1 MARVEEPLS
10 EQMDLQLEDNEQLVS
25 IDELSDKPKAAEPV
39 QATADVEED
48 KPEGQQEEQEPSL
61 DMPDKYQGKSIE
73 QIVKMHQEAEK
84 LVGRQSSEVGELRKI
99 VDEFIKSKADE
110 ASNTTSP
117 NNEES
122 EVDFFEDPK
131 KAVTNAISNSTEIKQ
146 MQELIAKQR
155 QNEVLNLL
163 SQKHPDYMQVIE
175 DPAFGEW
182 VKGSNVRVELLQ
194 RADYY
199 DFEAADELLSFW
211 KERKGSVSK
220 AKDVNNKDRE
230 QQRKAATT
238 GGKGSGEPISRK
250 IYRRTDIVNLITTNP
265 EKYYANIDEIQKAY
279 EEGRVR

>member
-1 MARVEEPLS
+1 MARVEEPLN
-10 EQMDLQLEDNEQLVS
+10 EQMELQLEDNEQLVN
-25 IDELSDKPKAAEPV
+25 IDELSDKPKAAEQV
-39 QATADVEED
+39 QATAEVEED
-48 KPEGQQEEQEPSL
+48 KPEEQPEEQP
-61 DMPDKYQGKSIE
+61 DIPDKYKGKSIE
-73 QIVKMHQEAEK
+73 QIVQMHQEAEK

-99 VDEFIKSKADE
+99 VDEFIKSKASE
-110 ASNTTSP
+110 ASNTSP

-122 EVDFFEDPK
+122 EIDFFEDPK
-131 KAVTNAISNSTEIKQ
+131 RAVTNAISNSTEIKQ

-155 QNEVLNLL
+155 QNEVLNML

-194 RADYY
+194 RADSY
-199 DFEAADELLSFW
+199 DFEAADELLTFW
-211 KERKGSVSK
+211 KERRDMVSK
-220 AKDVNNKDRE
+220 AKDVNDKDRE

-238 GGKGSGEPISRK
+238 GGKGSGEPVSRK
-250 IYRRTDIVNLITTNP
+250 IYRRQDIVNLIRTNP

>member
-10 EQMDLQLEDNEQLVS
+10 EQMNLQLEDNEQLVS

-73 QIVKMHQEAEK
+73 QIVQMHQEAEK

-131 KAVTNAISNSTEIKQ
+131 KAVTKLS
-146 MQELIAKQR
+146 LIAQR
-155 QNEVLNLL
+155 LSKCKSLLLNNGKTKFLICL
-163 SQKHPDYMQVIE
+163 ARNTLTICKSLKTLH
-175 DPAFGEW
+175 
-182 VKGSNVRVELLQ
+182 L
-194 RADYY
+194 
-199 DFEAADELLSFW
+199 
-211 KERKGSVSK
+211 VSGLK
-220 AKDVNNKDRE
+220 VPMCE
-230 QQRKAATT
+230 
-238 GGKGSGEPISRK
+238 
-250 IYRRTDIVNLITTNP
+250 
-265 EKYYANIDEIQKAY
+265 
-279 EEGRVR
+279 